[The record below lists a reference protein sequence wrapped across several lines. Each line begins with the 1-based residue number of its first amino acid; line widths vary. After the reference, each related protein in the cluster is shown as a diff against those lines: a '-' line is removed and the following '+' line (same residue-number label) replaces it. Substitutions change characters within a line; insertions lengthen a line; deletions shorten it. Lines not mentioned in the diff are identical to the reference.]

1 MEDKTQELVAKKSGK
16 RVRNWLIAGT
26 VAAVSAMAVV
36 GAVSA
41 QGGPGFGFG
50 PGSHFAGHGLDRAL
64 DAVDASKEQEE
75 HIWAIIDGAR
85 AAIRPTFREFRD
97 TPETLSGLLG
107 AATIDRAAVE
117 KLRAQQIASMDDAS
131 KIATEAALD
140 AAEVLTPEQRAKL
153 AKHFEERRSGRW

>member
-1 MEDKTQELVAKKSGK
+1 MEDNTEKRVPRKNNGK
-16 RVRNWLIAGT
+16 VRNWLIAGS
-26 VAAVSAMAVV
+26 VAVLSVGAIA

-41 QGGPGFGFG
+41 QGGPGFSSGHG
-50 PGSHFAGHGLDRAL
+50 GHFAGRGLDRAL
-64 DAVDASKEQEE
+64 EAVDATKEQEE
-75 HIWAIIDGAR
+75 QIWALIDGAR

-97 TPETLSGLLG
+97 TREVLADLLG

-117 KLRAQQIASMDDAS
+117 KLRAERIAAIDDAS

-153 AKHFEERRSGRW
+153 AKHFEERGRGRW